1 MLEGVSVMKT
11 IAFIGA
17 GNMAKAIIKGLIQS
31 ELYQPKEILV
41 YNHRYEPTLKQLEQ
55 DLGITPTLE
64 LSEAAAA
71 SILILA
77 VKPFVFPKLLE
88 DLKAQL
94 NEQQLVVS
102 IAAGVTIAQMEEV
115 LGQRKIVRVMPNTPA
130 LVGEGMT
137 SISNNPHVTVEEAAE
152 IQKLFES
159 MGKAAQVPESM
170 IDAVIGVS
178 GSSPAYT
185 YLFIEALADGAVAEG
200 MTRQMAYEFA
210 AQAVLGAAKMVLETK
225 EHPGVLKD
233 NVSSP
238 GGTTIQ
244 AVKTLEENGFR
255 AAVMKAVHAAAEKES
270 SNVLIKIL
278 ILKLLEYEGEKE

>member
-1 MLEGVSVMKT
+1 MRK

-31 ELYQPKEILV
+31 EKYQPEEILV
-41 YNHRYEPTLKQLEQ
+41 YNHRYEPTLQQLEKET
-55 DLGITPTLE
+55 GITATLE
-64 LSEAAAA
+64 LSEAAKAA
-71 SILILA
+71 IVILA
-77 VKPFVFPKLLE
+77 VKPFVFPTLLPE
-88 DLKAQL
+88 LKDQL
-94 NEQQLVVS
+94 INEQQLIVS
-102 IAAGVTIAQMEEV
+102 IAAGVTLAQMEAI
-115 LGQRKIVRVMPNTPA
+115 LGKRKIVRVMPNTPA
-130 LVGEGMT
+130 LVGEGMS
-137 SISNNPHVTVEEAAE
+137 SISSNVQVTAEEATE
-152 IQKLFES
+152 IQGLFES
-159 MGKAAQVPESM
+159 MGKAVQVPESM

-200 MTRQMAYEFA
+200 MPRQMAYEFA

-255 AAVMKAVHAAAEKES
+255 AAVMKAVHAAAEKNRDMS
-270 SNVLIKIL
+270 
-278 ILKLLEYEGEKE
+278 

>member
-1 MLEGVSVMKT
+1 M
-11 IAFIGA
+11 
-17 GNMAKAIIKGLIQS
+17 
-31 ELYQPKEILV
+31 
-41 YNHRYEPTLKQLEQ
+41 EQ

-170 IDAVIGVS
+170 IDAVIG
-178 GSSPAYT
+178 P
-185 YLFIEALADGAVAEG
+185 
-200 MTRQMAYEFA
+200 
-210 AQAVLGAAKMVLETK
+210 AVLPQHIPICSLKHWPMAQSPKECPAKWPM
-225 EHPGVLKD
+225 
-233 NVSSP
+233 N
-238 GGTTIQ
+238 
-244 AVKTLEENGFR
+244 
-255 AAVMKAVHAAAEKES
+255 
-270 SNVLIKIL
+270 
-278 ILKLLEYEGEKE
+278 LLLRQF

>member
-185 YLFIEALADGAVAEG
+185 YLFIEALTDGAVAEG

-255 AAVMKAVHAAAEKES
+255 AAVMKAVHAAAEKNRQMS
-270 SNVLIKIL
+270 
-278 ILKLLEYEGEKE
+278 

>member
-1 MLEGVSVMKT
+1 M
-11 IAFIGA
+11 
-17 GNMAKAIIKGLIQS
+17 
-31 ELYQPKEILV
+31 
-41 YNHRYEPTLKQLEQ
+41 EQ

-255 AAVMKAVHAAAEKES
+255 AAVMKAVHAAAEKNRQMS
-270 SNVLIKIL
+270 
-278 ILKLLEYEGEKE
+278 

>member
-200 MTRQMAYEFA
+200 MPRQMAYEFA

-255 AAVMKAVHAAAEKES
+255 AAVMKAVHAAAEKNRQMS
-270 SNVLIKIL
+270 W
-278 ILKLLEYEGEKE
+278 LKYLY